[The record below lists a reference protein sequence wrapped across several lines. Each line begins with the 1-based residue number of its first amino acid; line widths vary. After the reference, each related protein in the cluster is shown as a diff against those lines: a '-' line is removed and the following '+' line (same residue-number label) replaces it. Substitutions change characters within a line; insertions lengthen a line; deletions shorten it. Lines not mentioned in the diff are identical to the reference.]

1 MSGEPLGYLALVL
14 HAHLPFVRHPEYED
28 FLEEDWLH
36 EAITETYIPLLAMMG
51 HLEQDGVPFRLTMTL
66 SPPLLAMLDD
76 ELLTRRYQRRIES
89 LVEFAEREVER
100 TRFEPA
106 FNATARQYLER
117 FRQARSLFS
126 DAWHG
131 RLIGAFRHF
140 AESGS
145 LEIITCTATHGYL
158 PLMLRREA
166 VRAQVFTAVRSHQ
179 RLLGA
184 APRGIWLAECGYV
197 PGVDEAL
204 REAGLR
210 YFFLDGHGL
219 LLGHPRPRLG
229 VFAPVATRAGVA
241 AFARDPES
249 SKQVWSSKEGYPGDP
264 AYRDFYRDAG
274 YDLDFDYV
282 RPYIHPSGLR
292 KFTGIK
298 YHRITGPGAAKEPYD
313 PAAAH
318 QRAVEHAGNFMFNR
332 QRQME
337 HLAAHMPG
345 RQPIV
350 VAPYDAELYGHWW
363 YEGPEFLEAL
373 FRKLHAEQSQVLAA
387 TPWEY
392 LERQPRLQVVEP
404 SASSWGY
411 QGYHEVWLNPSNDWV
426 YRHLHKASDR
436 MVELANANPDP
447 GGALRRALDQ
457 AARELLLAQSSD
469 WAFIMKTGTMV
480 DYAVRRTREHI
491 ARFWRLE
498 RMAAQGR
505 VEEPALAALEARDCV
520 FPELDFRVYRS
531 DHAF

>member
-1 MSGEPLGYLALVL
+1 
-14 HAHLPFVRHPEYED
+14 LPFVRHPEYED
-28 FLEEDWLH
+28 PLEEDWLH
-36 EAITETYIPLLAMMG
+36 EAITETYLPLLAMMG
-51 HLEQDGVPFRLTMTL
+51 RLERDGVPFRLTMTL
-66 SPPLLAMLDD
+66 SPPLLAMLED
-76 ELLTRRYQRRIES
+76 ELLTSRYQRRIES
-89 LVEFAEREVER
+89 LMEFAEREVER

-106 FNATARQYLER
+106 FNATALQYLQR
-117 FRQARSLFS
+117 FREARRLFC
-126 DAWHG
+126 DVYHR
-131 RLIGAFRHF
+131 RLAGAFRHF
-140 AESGS
+140 AEIGS

-158 PLMLRREA
+158 PLMARREA
-166 VRAQVFTAVRSHQ
+166 VRAQVYTAVRSHQ
-179 RLLGA
+179 RILGS

-197 PGVDEAL
+197 PGVDAIL

-210 YFFLDGHGL
+210 YFFLDSHGL
-219 LLGHPRPRLG
+219 LLGQPRPRLG

-241 AFARDPES
+241 AFGRDPES
-249 SKQVWSSKEGYPGDP
+249 SKQVWSSREGYPGDP

-282 RPYIHPSGLR
+282 RPYIHSSGLR

-298 YHRITGPGAAKEPYD
+298 YYRITGPGDAKEPYD
-313 PAAAH
+313 PRAAQA
-318 QRAVEHAGNFMFNR
+318 RAVEHAGNFMFNR

-337 HLAAHMPG
+337 YLAAQMPG

-373 FRKLHAEQSQVLAA
+373 FRKLHTEQNQVAVA

-411 QGYHEVWLNPSNDWV
+411 LGYHEVWLNPANDWI
-426 YRHLHKASDR
+426 YRHLHKAADC
-436 MVELANANPDP
+436 MVELANANPHP
-447 GGALRRALDQ
+447 PALGRRALNQ

-491 ARFWRLE
+491 ARFWGLK
-498 RMAAQGR
+498 RMLSQGS
-505 VEEPALAALEARDCV
+505 VNQPYLAALEARDLV
-520 FPELDFRVYRS
+520 FPEMDFRVYRG
-531 DHAF
+531 DATF